1 MSSIISFGGLFTVHP
16 PYTQIGI
23 LFHNEP
29 PLSLL
34 YLLQRHRR
42 WISKNLVAY
51 LFVKFL
57 ILGEFIIS
65 HNPLKINNSFKRI
78 NNWTIPH
85 KLNESGIKWT
95 ICILRLKTKW
105 LARTK
110 TLPEIFAIIM
120 KSYFAGWNPN
130 EFGWNLWC
138 ATSDEIKSAF
148 P

>member
-1 MSSIISFGGLFTVHP
+1 MSSIISFGGLLTVHP

-65 HNPLKINNSFKRI
+65 HNPLKINNSFKWI

-85 KLNESGIKWT
+85 KLNERGIKWT
-95 ICILRLKTKW
+95 IYILRLKTKK
-105 LARTK
+105 ACK
-110 TLPEIFAIIM
+110 
-120 KSYFAGWNPN
+120 
-130 EFGWNLWC
+130 
-138 ATSDEIKSAF
+138 DENYPDKRVFSIKSRRQ
-148 P
+148 PCILSIS